1 MAENKHRRRLSR
13 LDAFA
18 GLCISC
24 IFFVLTVFVYVV
36 HWTRPETLLEGTFLK
51 DLPLVWARAI
61 VHGVLICFTALMSY
75 YVFREYR
82 HFRGLR
88 QSGNHQESSIL
99 PHADETGV
107 SDQEPGYT
115 TPLDLVQTVI
125 FFSFVL
131 LLAMVLVLGST
142 DRAESWGKYAVTL
155 FLVLMALLM
164 GVNAANGIKYGKLR
178 GKHRVC
184 YKADD
189 PEAFR
194 RDLVLNIFFSI
205 AFLAYA
211 AFLLL
216 RFF

>member
-1 MAENKHRRRLSR
+1 MAENKHGKRLSR
-13 LDAFA
+13 LDACG

-24 IFFVLTVFVYVV
+24 VFFVLTVFAYVV
-36 HWTRPETLLEGTFLK
+36 HWTRPEILLEGTFLK

-61 VHGVLICFTALMSY
+61 VHGVLICFTALMGY

-82 HFRGLR
+82 RFRGVTK
-88 QSGNHQESSIL
+88 SGDHQESSIR
-99 PHADETGV
+99 PHADETDV
-107 SDQEPGYT
+107 PDQQREYT

-142 DRAESWGKYAVTL
+142 GRAESWGKYLMTL
-155 FLVLMALLM
+155 LLVLVASFA

-178 GKHRVC
+178 GKHRVY

-194 RDLVLNIFFSI
+194 RDLVLNILFSI
-205 AFLAYA
+205 VFLASA
-211 AFLLL
+211 AFLLF
-216 RFF
+216 RVF